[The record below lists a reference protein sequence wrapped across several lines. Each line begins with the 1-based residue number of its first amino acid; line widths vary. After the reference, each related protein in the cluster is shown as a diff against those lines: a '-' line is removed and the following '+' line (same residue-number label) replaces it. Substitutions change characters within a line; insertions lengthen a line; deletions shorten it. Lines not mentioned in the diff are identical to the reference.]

1 MSLSKN
7 NSGTGYNAADYPLNY
22 ELIGES
28 PSPDE
33 LKIFIDD
40 YTFSEIDS
48 YLSGDMNRE
57 LGGVL
62 LGSVHKDLNDNI
74 FVIISDFIPALYTE
88 SSATRLTFTHKTW
101 EYINSRK
108 EKYHKDK
115 IILGWFHSHP
125 GYSVFMSTY
134 DNFIQDNFFNLEFM
148 VSYIYDPKS
157 KEKSFYFNKNGA
169 IKAKGYYVIKRNIT
183 DLNFELTDDEKKN
196 VPFTYKDT
204 GNKITII
211 LITLIILNIII
222 GVFYIIRINNS
233 YNKTEQA
240 IINLDSQINNV
251 IEDVKNINE
260 KYNSIMNYPNL
271 FEDSVLFLKDT
282 SYKSSENNK

>member
-1 MSLSKN
+1 MSLNEN

-22 ELIGES
+22 VLIGET

-48 YLSGDMNRE
+48 YLSGDMNKE

-62 LGSVHKDLNDNI
+62 LGSAHKDLNDNI
-74 FVIISDFIPALYTE
+74 FILISDFIPALYTE

-101 EYINSRK
+101 EDINLRK

-148 VSYIYDPKS
+148 VSYIFNPKN
-157 KEKSFYFNKNGA
+157 KEKGFYFNKDGVK
-169 IKAKGYYVIKRNIT
+169 KAKGYYVIKRNIT
-183 DLNFELTDDEKKN
+183 DQNFELTEDDKKN
-196 VPFTYKDT
+196 IQHTQKNT
-204 GNKITII
+204 GDKISLILLILIVLNITIGI
-211 LITLIILNIII
+211 
-222 GVFYIIRINNS
+222 FYIIRINNS
-233 YNKTEQA
+233 NNETEQA
-240 IINLDSQINNV
+240 IIKLDSQINNV
-251 IEDVKNINE
+251 IKDVKNINE
-260 KYNSIMNYPNL
+260 KYNSIMNYPDL
-271 FEDSVLFLKDT
+271 FEDSVLISQDT
-282 SYKSSENNK
+282 SNKSSENNK